1 MVALPVTSIG
11 ADTYREPR
19 EAYGT
24 GGEPTR
30 RAWPMTGAGVATMSL
45 DDSVRAT
52 LESLRREVEDV
63 LTREVKSVEERLHC
77 AMDHERRVILEQAEQ
92 TARAA
97 ADLRAVTTAT
107 TAKAADHQRT
117 RQDAYDEGFDA
128 GRADGWETGRQHG
141 VLEGRQTATTEAAA
155 RELAST
161 ERLVDAIRQIETGR
175 TVPEVLEILLKC
187 ATHEA
192 ARAAI
197 LIVRGNELQ
206 GWKFIGFGARTD
218 NPTEFRQA
226 ILGAGVVEEAIR
238 TGAAAST
245 HGPVRIPAPAFAELP
260 LGRRALS
267 VPIIIQGRVVAALYA
282 DQGSQ
287 ARVPDH
293 PCEGVAWPAAL
304 EVMTRHASRCL
315 EASGAMR
322 GTPSS
327 PAAAPSTAGVAR

>member
-1 MVALPVTSIG
+1 MGRLRVISRL
-11 ADTYREPR
+11 
-19 EAYGT
+19 
-24 GGEPTR
+24 
-30 RAWPMTGAGVATMSL
+30 WATVGKMSL
-45 DDSVRAT
+45 D
-52 LESLRREVEDV
+52 ESLRTTLEALRRSIEDV
-63 LTREVKSVEERLHC
+63 LAREVKTVEQRLSG
-77 AMDHERRVILEQAEQ
+77 AMDHERRVILEQADQ

-107 TAKAADHQRT
+107 SAKAADHERT

-141 VLEGRQTATTEAAA
+141 ALEGRQAATSEAAA
-155 RELAST
+155 RELATT
-161 ERLVDAIRQIETGR
+161 ERLVDAVRQIETGR
-175 TVPEVLEILLKC
+175 SVPEVLEILLNC
-187 ATHEA
+187 AIRET

-206 GWKFIGFGARTD
+206 GWKFVGFGARTD

-238 TGAAAST
+238 SGGAAST

-260 LGRRALS
+260 LGRRAIS
-267 VPIIIQGRVVAALYA
+267 VPLVIQGRVVAALYA
-282 DQGSQ
+282 DQGAQ
-287 ARVPDH
+287 ARPADQ

-315 EASGAMR
+315 EANGAVR
-322 GTPSS
+322 QGAPSA
-327 PAAAPSTAGVAR
+327 PAAPTTAGAAR

>member
-1 MVALPVTSIG
+1 
-11 ADTYREPR
+11 
-19 EAYGT
+19 
-24 GGEPTR
+24 
-30 RAWPMTGAGVATMSL
+30 MSL
-45 DDSVRAT
+45 DESLRAT
-52 LESLRREVEDV
+52 LETLRRSIEDV
-63 LTREVKSVEERLHC
+63 LAREVKAVEQRLNG

-107 TAKAADHQRT
+107 SAKAVDQERT

-141 VLEGRQTATTEAAA
+141 ALEGRQVATTEAAA
-155 RELAST
+155 RELASS
-161 ERLVDAIRQIETGR
+161 ERLVEAIRQIETGR
-175 TVPEVLEILLKC
+175 SVPEVLEILLAS

-192 ARAAI
+192 ARAAV

-206 GWKFIGFGARTD
+206 GWKFVGFGARTD

-238 TGAAAST
+238 SGAAAST

-260 LGRRALS
+260 LGRRALG
-267 VPIIIQGRVVAALYA
+267 VPIVIQGRVVAVLYA
-282 DQGSQ
+282 DQGAQ
-287 ARVPDH
+287 ARPADH

-315 EASGAMR
+315 EANGALR
-322 GTPSS
+322 QTAAPA
-327 PAAAPSTAGVAR
+327 PAAPTTAGAAR